1 LLYSTV
7 EHRANWIA
15 VFRAGAFGDSTPLRI
30 YAYRAEHPRAVERSA
45 QRPEQRSGGL
55 PRLRRRRVGELATKL
70 RRLLRAE
77 WALLRARGR

>member
-15 VFRAGAFGDSTPLRI
+15 VFRAGSFGDGTPLRV
-30 YAYRAEHPRAVERSA
+30 YAYRAEHPRAVEPSA
-45 QRPEQRSGGL
+45 GHPEQRSGDL
-55 PRLRRRRVGELATKL
+55 PRLRQRRVGEFATKL

-77 WALLRARGR
+77 WALLRARRR